1 MNGFHTAI
9 RSNTRLSIFGLNIL
23 KDWIEGMPLIRRLA
37 LFGVAGVT
45 SNAANIGAFWL
56 CVNFVALS
64 LPLSGSIA
72 YFLGMFVG
80 FYMNHKF
87 TFAGPGR
94 VTSRFISYVAIQLLI
109 FCIYLA
115 MNVSL
120 IMPFPEVATIMH
132 VLAVVICAIVNFCL
146 INFIW
151 KRYGKS

>member
-1 MNGFHTAI
+1 
-9 RSNTRLSIFGLNIL
+9 
-23 KDWIEGMPLIRRLA
+23 
-37 LFGVAGVT
+37 
-45 SNAANIGAFWL
+45 
-56 CVNFVALS
+56 
-64 LPLSGSIA
+64 
-72 YFLGMFVG
+72 
-80 FYMNHKF
+80 MNHKF

-120 IMPFPEVATIMH
+120 IMRFPEVATIMH